1 MEMFSTY
8 KVSGLPANAD
18 HGMFLEGRTQ
28 LFHSVGRAALRT
40 GQALADLVALNK
52 SQRKATTAEARE
64 TAITAAMKGAKG
76 TAEKGFR
83 DILLSASAIQQD
95 AMPTPKYPDPRP
107 ERTARANETQNQSK
121 FCVAALTDAMDGE
134 LRIESSGLTVDAVFR
149 RLGVEGLG
157 GAVQIRPGALL
168 LPGGKDDWA
177 EAAPEAPEAHSQQRA
192 MSAMAGTLV
201 AVKLP
206 RAKISVA
213 GADGKATA
221 DFSVSV
227 DDLVPAV
234 AAVHK
239 EQAPPEPALAEEKD
253 ATLTLP
259 KYNFDELQG
268 PFLRASAEVLQY
280 ALAWFFGANPLRAR
294 NAQVLM
300 LSEKG
305 KLPYKFQVRVRNET
319 YKKGE
324 LVLVPYAQQALVS
337 QESADAL
344 GTFTAKE
351 TEKVLDESLCAVAEI
366 SVHAA
371 LDGRSAEA
379 KRAKRDGSQPT
390 VEQT

>member
-1 MEMFSTY
+1 
-8 KVSGLPANAD
+8 
-18 HGMFLEGRTQ
+18 
-28 LFHSVGRAALRT
+28 
-40 GQALADLVALNK
+40 
-52 SQRKATTAEARE
+52 
-64 TAITAAMKGAKG
+64 
-76 TAEKGFR
+76 
-83 DILLSASAIQQD
+83 
-95 AMPTPKYPDPRP
+95 
-107 ERTARANETQNQSK
+107 
-121 FCVAALTDAMDGE
+121 MDGE

-234 AAVHK
+234 AAVDK

-280 ALAWFFGANPLRAR
+280 ALAWVFGANPLRAR

-390 VEQT
+390 VEQKCYMQSPLLQGKAAKLRDDVYSNLAPFWAVPRCGRTLAGNNNMALIYVTLDLPPLKNAGAGVSKAPAFSAMMQVMTNTKTVRPGDALCLPLTDA